1 MITTTHIDW
10 PYFEIYGLVGVPQS
24 RAMRIVERF
33 TPSDGGAALHYD
45 FSATDP
51 AAFTMTVSY
60 ENYATFRWQPSL
72 DFLPY
77 DCIEEERKAR
87 SAR

>member
-1 MITTTHIDW
+1 
-10 PYFEIYGLVGVPQS
+10 V
-24 RAMRIVERF
+24 A
-33 TPSDGGAALHYD
+33 
-45 FSATDP
+45 
-51 AAFTMTVSY
+51 Y

-87 SAR
+87 NAR